1 MFKVGMGE
9 RPEAPD
15 DMIDEGHEFLDL
27 CLQHNPRQR
36 ATAAEL
42 LNHNFVNVAED
53 LLWKT
58 CLTTN
63 ILFRE
68 SEEINCC
75 QPFQIVLEGS
85 LCVNTK
91 TV

>member
-1 MFKVGMGE
+1 MGE

-53 LLWKT
+53 LLWKKF
-58 CLTTN
+58 N
-63 ILFRE
+63 D
-68 SEEINCC
+68 
-75 QPFQIVLEGS
+75 
-85 LCVNTK
+85 K
-91 TV
+91 